1 VSGSLWIAGVIMSS
15 EAASKVQAVQV
26 FGRKK
31 NAVAVAHTKAGKGVL
46 KVNGSPIQLLQPD
59 TLRVKAMEPILVLGK
74 ERFANLDI
82 RVRVRG
88 GGYTAQA
95 FGTWESEGRLGA

>member
-1 VSGSLWIAGVIMSS
+1 MSS
-15 EAASKVQAVQV
+15 EAATKTQAVQV

-31 NAVAVAHTKAGKGVL
+31 NAVAVAHTTAGKGVL

-88 GGYTAQA
+88 GGYTSQA
-95 FGTWESEGRLGA
+95 FGTWRQCAVVLAVDGR